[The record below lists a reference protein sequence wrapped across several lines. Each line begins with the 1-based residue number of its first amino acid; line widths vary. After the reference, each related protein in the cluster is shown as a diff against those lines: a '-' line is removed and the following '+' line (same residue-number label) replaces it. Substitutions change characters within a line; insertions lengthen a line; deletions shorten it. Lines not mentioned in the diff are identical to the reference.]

1 MVAVV
6 LWDSLQPV
14 HQLRIGI
21 PSAEYEIQQGDTMQ
35 FAVDLLDTFGGLD
48 VDATVLN
55 GDVAVVM
62 SSFSPPVR
70 DASG

>member
-1 MVAVV
+1 M
-6 LWDSLQPV
+6 